1 MVIVTWNGREHLGPC
16 LSSLA
21 ASDYPADRLE
31 VVVVDNGSSDG
42 TVDWIAREH
51 PRVRVVPLASNQG
64 FTGGNT
70 AGVAAATGDVLVFFN
85 NDMRVEPD
93 TVRRLVAAAADGTA
107 CAAAR
112 VLSWDG
118 RAIDFLRGTIS
129 FEARGFQDYYG
140 EPVTLDRTRATD
152 TFFPNGG
159 AFAVTRAAYDRAGGF
174 DDAFFAY
181 YDDVDLGWRLR
192 LVGLDVR
199 VEDDRHRLPPP
210 RRDQPHPAG
219 RTEALPHGAQRAVDG
234 DQELRRGHAAA
245 DARPGAAAGG
255 AAPARRGADRRAR
268 RRARPLRAVF
278 PPRQRGRALRRDLSS
293 RPAARRRSPPA
304 GERLIL
310 GLPAE
315 SLAAI
320 GAVIDTLGDT
330 AQARRRI
337 QAARRAG
344 ERDVL
349 PHFGRAFE
357 CISSFASYRPI
368 QEALIEAL
376 DLQRVFTPRPRLLI
390 VSHEAIATNMSGP
403 AVRFLEIGRAL
414 SSVARVTLAMPGE
427 PGVRDAQVTIAGF
440 DPAHPGSL
448 RRLAEDADVIFVQ
461 GFALALYPFL
471 TALMVPIVVDLYC
484 PFTIEHLEQTRGR
497 AAAGDAAVNDEAAG
511 FLGVLNAQI
520 DQGDF
525 FICASEVQRDFWIG
539 ALHSRGRINPRT
551 YAADPTLR
559 RLIDVVPFGLPD
571 DDFDRTA
578 AALPPVLKGVRP
590 GIAAT
595 DTVLLWGGSL
605 LDWQDPVTLIEAVA
619 ALAPRRPELK
629 LVFMGTKHPNPLVK
643 PMRAVAASRERAEAL
658 GVLDRHVFF
667 NDWVPYTERARY
679 LAEADLGV
687 STHREHLET
696 HFAFR
701 TRMLD
706 YVWARL
712 PIVCTDG
719 DVFARLVRS
728 EGLGAAVP
736 PGDAAALAQAIDRLL
751 GRRRRARLGPRRA
764 RPARPRAALEP
775 RGGAARALPRGAGER
790 RGSRRR
796 PGSRPR
802 RSAGRLPRVEMA
814 EAHRAPHGRD
824 RTARRAAQAARPGPG
839 PRGGAQPR
847 RARPRDAPRA
857 LSVLTHATAE
867 LHRTRAPHRVSR
879 QRTWAMHVL
888 ATCGTGPAHTPRP
901 PSEIIV
907 VALVC
912 SLPIG
917 RAGTRGCGCPDA
929 AAEVHTVC
937 RAFRLT
943 GQQCAAWRRSAG
955 HRLLRAPP
963 RRPSGTR
970 AAGPG
975 IQVRKW

>member
-1 MVIVTWNGREHLGPC
+1 LPKLPSASVVIVTWNGKEHLGPC

-21 ASDYPADRLE
+21 ASDYPTDRLE
-31 VVVVDNGSSDG
+31 IVVVDNGSTDG
-42 TVDWIAREH
+42 TVEWIAREH

-118 RAIDFLRGTIS
+118 RSIDFLRGTIS

-192 LVGLDVR
+192 LAGLDMR
-199 VEDDRHRLPPP
+199 VEDAALVYHRHGATSRT
-210 RRDQPHPAG
+210 QPAG
-219 RTEALPHGAQRAVDG
+219 QKRFLMERNALWTVLKNYGEDT
-234 DQELRRGHAAA
+234 LRRTLGPVLLLATRRLLDEARIDDRAAVL
-245 DARPGAAAGG
+245 ARFAPFTRRVT
-255 AAPARRGADRRAR
+255 APARIETIYRA
-268 RRARPLRAVF
+268 AGSAPE
-278 PPRQRGRALRRDLSS
+278 
-293 RPAARRRSPPA
+293 PPA
-304 GERLIL
+304 RDGERLIL

-320 GAVIDTLGDT
+320 GAVIETLGDT
-330 AQARRRI
+330 AQARQRI
-337 QAARRAG
+337 QAARRVVD
-344 ERDVL
+344 RDVL

-368 QEALIEAL
+368 QETLIEAL
-376 DLQRVFTPRPRLLI
+376 DLERVFTPRRRLLI

-414 SSVARVTLAMPGE
+414 SGVARVTLAMPGE
-427 PGVRDAQVTIAGF
+427 PGVRDARVTIAGF
-440 DPAHPGSL
+440 DPAHASSL

-471 TALMVPIVVDLYC
+471 AALMVPIVVDLYC

-497 AAAGDAAVNDEAAG
+497 AAGDAAVDAEAAS

-595 DTVLLWGGSL
+595 DVVLLWGGSL

-619 ALAPRRPELK
+619 GLARERPELK

-667 NDWVPYTERARY
+667 NDWVPYAERARY

-687 STHREHLET
+687 STHHEHLET

-706 YVWARL
+706 YIWARL

-728 EGLGAAVP
+728 EGLGATVP
-736 PGDAAALAQAIDRLL
+736 PGDPAALAEAIDRLL
-751 GRRRRARLGPRRA
+751 SDEAARASARAALGRLGRELHWSRVVAPLARFLEAPASAADHAVGLARVRASLEGGYRVSKWLKRTALRLGVTERRVEQLKRLGVVRGLVVLRNRVALARAMRRAR
-764 RPARPRAALEP
+764 
-775 RGGAARALPRGAGER
+775 
-790 RGSRRR
+790 
-796 PGSRPR
+796 
-802 RSAGRLPRVEMA
+802 
-814 EAHRAPHGRD
+814 
-824 RTARRAAQAARPGPG
+824 
-839 PRGGAQPR
+839 
-847 RARPRDAPRA
+847 
-857 LSVLTHATAE
+857 
-867 LHRTRAPHRVSR
+867 
-879 QRTWAMHVL
+879 
-888 ATCGTGPAHTPRP
+888 
-901 PSEIIV
+901 
-907 VALVC
+907 
-912 SLPIG
+912 
-917 RAGTRGCGCPDA
+917 
-929 AAEVHTVC
+929 
-937 RAFRLT
+937 
-943 GQQCAAWRRSAG
+943 
-955 HRLLRAPP
+955 
-963 RRPSGTR
+963 
-970 AAGPG
+970 
-975 IQVRKW
+975 